1 MSGIAKRGS
10 RVRLLCLS
18 SAVLMSLYALPAMA
32 GRVDMSGLQA
42 EEPGGYDRFIV
53 KYRDGSTE
61 STNATQLQR
70 SLTNAASTGVAKR
83 GGRALGL
90 QKLRRLAASGADVV
104 RADRKLDRV
113 EAESLMRQLAADP
126 NVDYVEVDQRMYA
139 VLTPNDTRFS
149 EQWGFGTT
157 AAGINVRPAWDK
169 STGSGVVV
177 AVIDTGITNHADL
190 NANILPGYDFISD
203 TFVSRDGNGRDANP
217 NDEGDWNPV
226 AGECYSGS
234 PVTNSSWHGTHVAGT
249 VAAVTNN
256 ASGVAGTAFGAKVV
270 PVRVLG
276 RCGGYTSD
284 IADAITW
291 ASGGTVSGVPANAN
305 PAEVINLSLGG
316 GGTCSS
322 TYQTAING
330 AVGRGTTVV
339 VAAGNSN
346 TNVSSS
352 VPANC
357 PNVIAVAAT
366 TSAGSRASFSNYG
379 TGIDISAPG
388 QSILSTLN
396 TGTTTPGSASY
407 ASYNGTSMAAP
418 HVAGV
423 VALMQA
429 AADSPLTPAEVESTL
444 KSTARPL
451 PGTCSGGCG
460 AGIANADG
468 AVTAVQGGGP
478 DPDPGTQTYTNGTD
492 VSIPDNNS
500 TGVTSTI
507 AVSGRTGNAPSN
519 AQVAVNIVHTYI
531 GDLIVDLIAP
541 DGSVY
546 VLHNRTGGSADN
558 INQTYT
564 VNLSSEALNGSWRLR
579 ARDRASVDTGYINSW
594 SITF

>member
-1 MSGIAKRGS
+1 MSVSAIRRS
-10 RVRLLCLS
+10 RWQVASL
-18 SAVLMSLYALPAMA
+18 AVAVVASLYALPAMA
-32 GRVDMSGLQA
+32 GRVDTSGLQQ
-42 EEPGGYDRFIV
+42 EEPGGFDRFIV
-53 KYRDGSTE
+53 KYRDGSAE
-61 STNATQLQR
+61 SADASQLQR
-70 SLTNAASTGVAKR
+70 SLSTAASTGVAKR

-90 QKLRRLAASGADVV
+90 QKLRRLAAGGAEVV

-126 NVDYVEVDQRMYA
+126 NVEYVEVDQRMYP

-169 STGSGVVV
+169 STGAGVVV

-203 TFVSRDGNGRDANP
+203 TFVSRDGNGRDSNP

-226 AGECYSGS
+226 AGECYAGS

-256 ASGVAGTAFGAKVV
+256 STGVAGTAFGAKVV

-276 RCGGYTSD
+276 RCGGLTSD

-291 ASGGTVSGVPANAN
+291 ASGGSVSGIPANAN
-305 PAEVINLSLGG
+305 PAEVINMSLGG
-316 GGTCSS
+316 GGTCSA
-322 TYQTAING
+322 TYQNAING

-346 TNVSSS
+346 TNVSSA

-357 PNVIAVAAT
+357 PNVVAVAAT

-379 TGIDISAPG
+379 TGIDISGPG
-388 QSILSTLN
+388 ASILSTLN

-429 AADSPLTPAEVESTL
+429 AAPSPLTPAQVESIL

-468 AVTAVQGGGP
+468 AVVAAQGGTPPGG
-478 DPDPGTQTYTNGTD
+478 GTQTYTNGTD
-492 VSIPDNNS
+492 VSIPDNNA

-519 AQVAVNIVHTYI
+519 AQVAVAIVHTYI
-531 GDLIVDLIAP
+531 GDLIVDVLAP

-579 ARDRASVDTGYINSW
+579 VRDRAGADVGYINSW

>member
-1 MSGIAKRGS
+1 MS
-10 RVRLLCLS
+10 
-18 SAVLMSLYALPAMA
+18 M
-32 GRVDMSGLQA
+32 
-42 EEPGGYDRFIV
+42 
-53 KYRDGSTE
+53 
-61 STNATQLQR
+61 LQR
-70 SLTNAASTGVAKR
+70 SLLCAAVLASLTAPAVAGGAQLGTVASLADTTDQFVVTWKAGAAGLDAAATASVLAESGLSVRFQR
-83 GGRALGL
+83 GD
-90 QKLRRLAASGADVV
+90 KLRLDRRVPHAEADRLAEALR
-104 RADRKLDRV
+104 RADPRIAEIHADRWATIQTV
-113 EAESLMRQLAADP
+113 
-126 NVDYVEVDQRMYA
+126 
-139 VLTPNDTRFS
+139 PNDPRWADQWHYH
-149 EQWGFGTT
+149 EQT
-157 AAGINVRPAWDK
+157 AGIRLPKALDK
-169 STGSGVVV
+169 STGAGVVV
-177 AVIDTGITNHADL
+177 AVLDTGYRPHADL
-190 NANILPGYDFISD
+190 AANLVPGYDMIID
-203 TFVSRDGNGRDANP
+203 TAVANDGDGRDADAQDP
-217 NDEGDWNPV
+217 GD
-226 AGECYSGS
+226 GCGGQ
-234 PVTNSSWHGTHVAGT
+234 SSWHGTHVAGT
-249 VAAVTNN
+249 IAAVSDNGL
-256 ASGVAGTAFGAKVV
+256 GVAGVAPGAKVQ

-276 RCGGYTSD
+276 CGGGYFSD
-284 IADAITW
+284 IVDGITW
-291 ASGGTVSGVPANAN
+291 ASGGTVAGVPANPT
-305 PAEVINLSLGG
+305 PARVINMSLSGG
-316 GGTCSS
+316 GACPASLQS
-322 TYQTAING
+322 AING
-330 AVGRGTTVV
+330 AVARGTVVV

-346 TNVSSS
+346 VNVSNA

-357 PNVIAVAAT
+357 PNVIAVAAI

-429 AADSPLTPAEVESTL
+429 AAASPLTPAAVESTL

-451 PGTCSGGCG
+451 PGSCSGGCG

-500 TGVTSTI
+500 TGVSSTI
-507 AVSGRTGNAPSN
+507 AVSGRSGNAPSN
-519 AQVAVNIVHTYI
+519 AQVAVKIVHTYI

-546 VLHNRTGGSADN
+546 VLHNRSGGSADN

-579 ARDRASVDTGYINSW
+579 ARDRASIDTGYINSW

>member
-1 MSGIAKRGS
+1 MAVSTRQALLQALSAAGGSYVSGQQLAETLGVSRAAVHKAAAALTAQGYALEAAPRRGYRLAGGDPFCAEAVGPYPAPIHIYDTLQSSNLTAKQLALGGAPHGTLVLTAHQKAGRGRLGRRFES
-10 RVRLLCLS
+10 PAGKGVYLSLILRPTLSAADAQSATISAAVAVARALHIDLDYERQLERVREVCVRTADNRASMLQDILR
-18 SAVLMSLYALPAMA
+18 
-32 GRVDMSGLQA
+32 GR
-42 EEPGGYDRFIV
+42 
-53 KYRDGSTE
+53 
-61 STNATQLQR
+61 ATQL
-70 SLTNAASTGVAKR
+70 
-83 GGRALGL
+83 
-90 QKLRRLAASGADVV
+90 
-104 RADRKLDRV
+104 
-113 EAESLMRQLAADP
+113 P
-126 NVDYVEVDQRMYA
+126 
-139 VLTPNDTRFS
+139 
-149 EQWGFGTT
+149 
-157 AAGINVRPAWDK
+157 
-169 STGSGVVV
+169 
-177 AVIDTGITNHADL
+177 
-190 NANILPGYDFISD
+190 
-203 TFVSRDGNGRDANP
+203 
-217 NDEGDWNPV
+217 
-226 AGECYSGS
+226 
-234 PVTNSSWHGTHVAGT
+234 
-249 VAAVTNN
+249 
-256 ASGVAGTAFGAKVV
+256 
-270 PVRVLG
+270 
-276 RCGGYTSD
+276 
-284 IADAITW
+284 
-291 ASGGTVSGVPANAN
+291 
-305 PAEVINLSLGG
+305 
-316 GGTCSS
+316 
-322 TYQTAING
+322 AING

-429 AADSPLTPAEVESTL
+429 AATSPLTPAAVESTL

-451 PGTCSGGCG
+451 PGSCSGGCG

-500 TGVTSTI
+500 IGVSSTI
-507 AVSGRTGNAPSN
+507 AVSGRSGNAPSN

-546 VLHNRTGGSADN
+546 VLHNRTGGSAVD
-558 INQTYT
+558 IIRSAT

-579 ARDRASVDTGYINSW
+579 ARDRASIDTGYINSW

>member
-1 MSGIAKRGS
+1 
-10 RVRLLCLS
+10 
-18 SAVLMSLYALPAMA
+18 MA
-32 GRVDMSGLQA
+32 GRVDTSGLQQ
-42 EEPGGYDRFIV
+42 EEPGGFDRFIV
-53 KYRDGSTE
+53 KYRDGSAE
-61 STNATQLQR
+61 SADASQLQR
-70 SLTNAASTGVAKR
+70 SLSTAASTGVAKR

-90 QKLRRLAASGADVV
+90 QKLRRLAAGGAEVV

-126 NVDYVEVDQRMYA
+126 NVEYVEVDQRMYP

-169 STGSGVVV
+169 STGAGVVV

-203 TFVSRDGNGRDANP
+203 TFVSRDGNGRDSNP

-226 AGECYSGS
+226 AGECYAGS

-256 ASGVAGTAFGAKVV
+256 STGVAGTAFGAKVV

-276 RCGGYTSD
+276 RCGGLTSD

-291 ASGGTVSGVPANAN
+291 ASGGSVSGIPANAN
-305 PAEVINLSLGG
+305 PAEVINMSLGG
-316 GGTCSS
+316 GGTCSA
-322 TYQTAING
+322 TYQNAING

-346 TNVSSS
+346 TNVSSA

-357 PNVIAVAAT
+357 PNVVAVAAT

-379 TGIDISAPG
+379 TGIDISGPG
-388 QSILSTLN
+388 ASILSTLN

-429 AADSPLTPAEVESTL
+429 AAPSPLTPAQVESIL

-468 AVTAVQGGGP
+468 AVVAAQGGTPPGG
-478 DPDPGTQTYTNGTD
+478 GTQTYTNGTD
-492 VSIPDNNS
+492 VSIPDNNT

-519 AQVAVNIVHTYI
+519 AQVAVAIVHTYI
-531 GDLIVDLIAP
+531 GDLIVDVLAP

-579 ARDRASVDTGYINSW
+579 VRDRAGADVGYINSW